1 MPENDHSDA
10 VLVHPPEVA
19 HLLEG
24 KTGRSLTFPI
34 YFDATTD
41 RTLICC
47 DLCGK
52 FYILGRTRS
61 TVSLGNHRGK
71 DKCKRRWESR
81 DAEVQSGTA
90 VRNQNRRTGPS
101 VLVQFWFWFGLHTK
115 VRFLVLHLLRPSEP
129 VQNRVGVLFKLLGT
143 ALEWWE
149 DLGDECSLRGF
160 EYMGWA
166 SSVLIMVLKDD
177 NRIMSSPPLGA
188 TLYSMHGSPVICHLP
203 HPPPHSHQLKPTTTF
218 TRQLQSPDIDPDI
231 GVIVAIASVPF
242 AFHTAVPRVDFSFPA
257 RGLRPVLIFALFFIA
272 PGRRDACFAVQFRF
286 WFSSLQDL
294 SVLVLVLGKLPENRT
309 EPNFGNPMGETC
321 RSCSTGRSKGGTDYE
336 LWNIISIGGSS
347 SSSIPQDPFSESPPA
362 NSPPSST
369 LHLPDCQGQWVEWYP
384 GTSWDTYAYRQHEQK
399 ATPWI
404 LIEMRETR
412 VRLRAKS
419 CLKVL
424 HDAHHYP
431 SQGLLDKAAKKIVRL
446 QTQISNKDRKLAT
459 VTRKLN
465 DYKRLVMMLSQQ
477 KIAGASTILAIG
489 LRHGDSPEALHKKLV
504 QAVDGVYAP
513 RSGWTDREYD
523 IAFLA
528 KALGGTRLLYVL
540 QKAEAYPSYTTL
552 KRKKSSWSQTGRK
565 PPLNAIVGQTLMIDG
580 VALEEACRYDHGQGH
595 ILGICREHAHTV
607 AKLLVDDVHDIDNI
621 ANSLEQKACHH
632 GKDGTVV
639 ALAPV
644 TAAENY
650 FPVPLVLSS
659 SCKVEKGDELAK
671 WLCKFIDTYHVHPD
685 GEKIHGPIRTLATDG
700 ESSFRSMR
708 FTLGVKEA
716 LDQDS
721 GLGRILYRLP
731 GFNCYTGA
739 NSLLTTCDPK
749 HIVKRFATMIRSP
762 KGTQIGSNT
771 ILRDDFIYA
780 LTIME
785 RVTPNQAEVLLNPAD
800 KQNVP
805 KAVRLLQTLLHESSS
820 AMEAATVPVFAVRVQ
835 KIYFLATIFSYFLLP
850 FVDVGMSLSEQITS
864 LSAYSHL
871 ITAMFLKHRTAFMNG
886 ALFAD
891 SQAIV
896 KNIIFTIARY
906 QLADPDLLYYIL
918 FEGTDR
924 LEGVFSHARTQD
936 HARNFDILQ
945 LSHKLAIR
953 AEINAIFERH
963 PDLYRGHIR
972 RNLSGAQGVDH
983 VNPKSWLGNVRV
995 GNVDIIAAY
1004 LAGRDRANQLL
1015 AKFLGAEGITVNWD
1029 AWSSQPRRDHLRPHG
1044 DYVGCRTIDEDPEY
1058 DDSQELVGGFAVNA
1072 AQPLNNDFVDARDFL
1087 YEEDEDSV
1095 VQDELIQPSP
1105 SGIADSESTF
1115 VEEGCEDERHDFVME
1130 ILNPT
1135 QKKRLDEPYLLVD
1148 GKMQHIDTLVARML
1162 ISDRARKLTTCTLR
1176 AQGVTVDETMRRL
1189 RNLNNPPTPDNDTN
1203 LVKSGD
1209 LGGFLLR
1216 VVDQVCLAVGEALNF
1231 RRGNSRSAMSS
1242 VDIEDLE
1249 HNTGSKAV
1257 SVAVQILDLK
1267 AHVPDRQINEPT
1279 YRWTKDYVQQQASKD
1294 GVINQRHLATR
1305 IPGSAFLPLGP
1316 DIVSAQDSSPVW
1328 ALKPS
1333 DLKDTLKI
1341 AWDDMNPDS
1350 DEIVDNLEALPKI
1363 LAAVPG
1369 LPYKSLTGDPEL
1381 CITALPV
1388 EINVSKRDGREKLPC
1403 RLCGTQ
1409 LPLSKMRNHVGTH
1422 ILRALRI
1429 AQFKVYS
1436 ESQDYYPNEADV
1448 PGSEMCANP
1457 CGWCGL
1463 EGCRTQLVL
1472 KGTGAKQ
1479 KVTLVSDCDYH
1490 HSKMVY
1496 SLAKNSTDG
1505 TPCTNIPLGCP
1516 LCSKTRNNQPNSF
1529 WKYNFIQHMIECHHD
1544 PNAGSFPRIP
1554 VALWKSTHIS
1564 RKEEDRMRIEVI
1576 QTEAYREMYQVP
1588 QSDGLDELQSEEN
1601 DDLEAEREDEG
1612 DSEDEEHERETS
1624 AVRKRAFSSISYAS
1638 TKEIVHRRNTAF
1650 ILNTQ
1655 LTDDYG
1661 IDQQVEIKDNCDMR
1675 PGPRAYC
1682 LNGVGPMAPDAK
1694 ILEQHHFTDFAAG
1707 SPLGLLLLRRCL
1719 VKGSVRR

>member
-71 DKCKRRWESR
+71 DKCKRRWEGHVEAVAR
-81 DAEVQSGTA
+81 AEAKAALTTSFGT
-90 VRNQNRRTGPS
+90 
-101 VLVQFWFWFGLHTK
+101 
-115 VRFLVLHLLRPSEP
+115 
-129 VQNRVGVLFKLLGT
+129 
-143 ALEWWE
+143 
-149 DLGDECSLRGF
+149 
-160 EYMGWA
+160 
-166 SSVLIMVLKDD
+166 
-177 NRIMSSPPLGA
+177 
-188 TLYSMHGSPVICHLP
+188 
-203 HPPPHSHQLKPTTTF
+203 
-218 TRQLQSPDIDPDI
+218 
-231 GVIVAIASVPF
+231 
-242 AFHTAVPRVDFSFPA
+242 
-257 RGLRPVLIFALFFIA
+257 
-272 PGRRDACFAVQFRF
+272 
-286 WFSSLQDL
+286 L
-294 SVLVLVLGKLPENRT
+294 SVMRTLSANPTPSPEPLTRDLTPRASMINLNT
-309 EPNFGNPMGETC
+309 
-321 RSCSTGRSKGGTDYE
+321 
-336 LWNIISIGGSS
+336 SIGGSS

-362 NSPPSST
+362 NSPTSST

-431 SQGLLDKAAKKIVRL
+431 VCPACADLLKSPKLQAFMRRATFSEVAPRTPRIYLNYHQSQGLLDKAAKKIVRL

-552 KRKKSSWSQTGRK
+552 KRKKPVPELMVTSGVPSTNEISANITSLLGKTGRK

-671 WLCKFIDTYHVHPD
+671 WLCTFIDTYRVHPD

-945 LSHKLAIR
+945 LSHKLAIG

-1029 AWSSQPRRDHLRPHG
+1029 AWSSQPRCDHLRPHG

-1115 VEEGCEDERHDFVME
+1115 VEEG
-1130 ILNPT
+1130 
-1135 QKKRLDEPYLLVD
+1135 Y
-1148 GKMQHIDTLVARML
+1148 
-1162 ISDRARKLTTCTLR
+1162 RARKSTTRTLR

-1249 HNTGSKAV
+1249 HNAGSKAV

-1316 DIVSAQDSSPVW
+1316 DIVSAQDSSP
-1328 ALKPS
+1328 
-1333 DLKDTLKI
+1333 
-1341 AWDDMNPDS
+1341 DDMNPDS

-1516 LCSKTRNNQPNSF
+1516 LCPKTQNNQPNSF

-1624 AVRKRAFSSISYAS
+1624 AVRKRGFSSVSYAS

-1707 SPLGLLLLRRCL
+1707 SPLPSTKRTQCTILICGHVSSPMDTVRVMLLPLGDLTLTQETYGRPEL
-1719 VKGSVRR
+1719 VRSAAVPATPGQVCTSDYIRS